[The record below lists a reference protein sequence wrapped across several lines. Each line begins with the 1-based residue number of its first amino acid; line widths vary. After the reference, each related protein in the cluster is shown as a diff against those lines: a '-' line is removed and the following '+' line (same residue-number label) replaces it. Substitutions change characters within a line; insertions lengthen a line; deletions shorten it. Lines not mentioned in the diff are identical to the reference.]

1 MSSPVAI
8 LAGFPNVLRDELL
21 STYKEISSNYLEHRW
36 EPSELNGGKFCEI
49 AYSIIN
55 GALSGTFP
63 PRATKPSNMLSSCQA
78 LEQTPANSNRI
89 GDRSLRILIPRVLP
103 ILYEIRNNRNVG
115 HVGGDVDPNFLDAT
129 AVHTMSSWVLAEFVR
144 IFHNIGINDAQAI
157 VDALIERKNPLIWE
171 VEGKRRVLDT
181 KLKMRE
187 QVLVLLH
194 GRPSSTSV
202 TEMVSWVEYSNTS
215 KFRNELLASLH
226 ADRLIEFDRGR
237 DTIRISPNG
246 VKEVEAKILK
256 IRTPLQ

>member
-1 MSSPVAI
+1 M
-8 LAGFPNVLRDELL
+8 
-21 STYKEISSNYLEHRW
+21 
-36 EPSELNGGKFCEI
+36 
-49 AYSIIN
+49 
-55 GALSGTFP
+55 
-63 PRATKPSNMLSSCQA
+63 
-78 LEQTPANSNRI
+78 
-89 GDRSLRILIPRVLP
+89 IPRVLP